1 MLTRIMKKLLVIEQ
15 LLRELLA
22 ATKKAPAK
30 KRRLNK

>member
-22 ATKKAPAK
+22 AIKKAPVKKAPAK
-30 KRRLNK
+30 